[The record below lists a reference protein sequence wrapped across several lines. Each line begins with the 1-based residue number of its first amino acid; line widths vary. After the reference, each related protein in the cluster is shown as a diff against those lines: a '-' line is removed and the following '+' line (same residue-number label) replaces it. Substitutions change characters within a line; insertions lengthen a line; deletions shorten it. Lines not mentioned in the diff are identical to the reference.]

1 MANATQDVHL
11 ASKRRDGGG
20 GGGCVAANRDFTQKE
35 FHGDFARLE
44 SGLVGVFRRSRDPS
58 APPPREDDRPGG
70 PGAENRFRE
79 LELGVERGG
88 VLDLAVLERTRAPVV
103 QTMRWGRGV
112 GRAPGRVAAARPRRL
127 ERVRQLLGGELDDA
141 GLLVA
146 ARRAAE
152 LTPRERTPRPRFG
165 PARRLSRRGG

>member
-1 MANATQDVHL
+1 MTRTIAGGGPAQDVHL
-11 ASKRRDGGG
+11 ASKRGDGGG
-20 GGGCVAANRDFTQKE
+20 GGGCVAANRAFTQS
-35 FHGDFARLE
+35 FTAT
-44 SGLVGVFRRSRDPS
+44 SRVS
-58 APPPREDDRPGG
+58 AASSAFSAALATLRAPRGATSGG
-70 PGAENRFRE
+70 PAPKPFRE

-103 QTMRWGRGV
+103 RTMRWGRGV
-112 GRAPGRVAAARPRRL
+112 GRAPGRVAAARARRL
-127 ERVRQLLGGELDDA
+127 ERARQLLGGELYDA